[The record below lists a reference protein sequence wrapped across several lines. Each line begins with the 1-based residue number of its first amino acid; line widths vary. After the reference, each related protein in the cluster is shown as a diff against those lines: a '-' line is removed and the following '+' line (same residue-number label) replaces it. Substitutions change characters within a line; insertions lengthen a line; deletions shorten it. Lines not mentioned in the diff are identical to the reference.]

1 MTRAKLTRS
10 RVSLALTVADKT
22 SLSILGDTDLCFEI
36 EGNRFRAN
44 VSVSPAIDDFLLGSD
59 WLEAN
64 RAKWDF
70 ATGTLQLGDCEIRAY
85 RRTLGKMCRQ
95 VTVAEDTVVP
105 ARHEV
110 NVPVQM
116 TDKNIPHPAKNWVI
130 ETKQLSSRVM
140 TARTLVDG
148 RQKRLVARV
157 CNYSN
162 EPFELK
168 ANYCLARAEPVE
180 YVPKPG
186 EGLQDEWRVSR
197 NDVSMLSVSAG
208 TPGSTDSPPATGR
221 SPTATPNAT
230 TVSTGLTAAGADVP
244 AVDATAATGTALPPD
259 KPKAEGPYSHIQ
271 CLIDGLPDDLTDEQ
285 RARAADFIRSRSDVF
300 SRSEYDIG
308 RTRIIPHRIDTG
320 DNAPHFEQLR
330 RHPTTQLPMIDEH
343 VEHMLAHDVIEPA
356 ASPWSS
362 NVVMVRKQD
371 GSMRFCVDY
380 RKVNELIKKDKFP
393 LPKIDTC
400 LDTLNGCQYYS
411 SCDLRWGYWQTEI
424 DERDRDK
431 TAFVTRKG
439 QWRFKVLS
447 FGLCNAPSQFAWI
460 MELVMSGLTYDIC
473 LVYLDDILVFSKTFE
488 EHCDRLST
496 CLLYTSDAADE

>member
-1 MTRAKLTRS
+1 MT
-10 RVSLALTVADKT
+10 
-22 SLSILGDTDLCFEI
+22 
-36 EGNRFRAN
+36 
-44 VSVSPAIDDFLLGSD
+44 P
-59 WLEAN
+59 
-64 RAKWDF
+64 
-70 ATGTLQLGDCEIRAY
+70 
-85 RRTLGKMCRQ
+85 
-95 VTVAEDTVVP
+95 
-105 ARHEV
+105 
-110 NVPVQM
+110 
-116 TDKNIPHPAKNWVI
+116 
-130 ETKQLSSRVM
+130 
-140 TARTLVDG
+140 RTLVDG
-148 RQKRLVARV
+148 RQERLVARV

-180 YVPKPG
+180 CIPRPR
-186 EGLQDEWRVSR
+186 EESQDEWRVSR
-197 NDVSMLSVSAG
+197 NDISMLSVSTG
-208 TPGSTDSPPATGR
+208 TSVLTDSPTTTGR
-221 SPTATPNAT
+221 NPDSTPCAT
-230 TVSTGLTAAGADVP
+230 TVSTSMTAVGANVP
-244 AVDATAATGTALPPD
+244 AADATVATEMPPPTD
-259 KPKAEGPYSHIQ
+259 KPTTEDPCSHIQ

-285 RARAADFIRSRSDVF
+285 RARAADFIRSRSNVF

-330 RHPTTQLPMIDEH
+330 RHPTMQLPMIHEH
-343 VEHMLAHDVIEPA
+343 VQHMLAHDVIEPA

-431 TAFVTRKG
+431 MAFVTWKG

-447 FGLCNAPSQFAWI
+447 FGLCNAPSQFARI
-460 MELVMSGLTYDIC
+460 MELVMSGLT
-473 LVYLDDILVFSKTFE
+473 
-488 EHCDRLST
+488 
-496 CLLYTSDAADE
+496 